1 MQLLLKAL
9 LVIGILTMT
18 PLAHGQ
24 DTPSNQTP
32 AEESQADEPCIPQSA
47 LDAYIQLRWE
57 RRVDQWN
64 EVSAPLGAVV
74 FVGSSIIEE
83 GEWSALFPD
92 VATVNRGIGADTTQ
106 GVLDRLDQIIA
117 LEPAKVFL
125 YIGGNDFSRLGDSP
139 EASIDRLKTIL
150 GELNTALP
158 DTPIFVHSLF
168 PREQR
173 FADKIKAYNEMLLE
187 LDQNAG
193 VTTIDV
199 FPWFAQPDGSIDP
212 RYANDGIHLSGE
224 AYRIWADRIS
234 NYVLG

>member
-1 MQLLLKAL
+1 MRLLLKTL
-9 LVIGILTMT
+9 LTIGFFAMT

-24 DTPSNQTP
+24 DTPSD
-32 AEESQADEPCIPQSA
+32 ESKAAEPCIPQSA

-64 EVSAPLGAVV
+64 EVSAPRDAVV

-83 GEWSALFPD
+83 GEWSALFPG
-92 VATVNRGIGADTTQ
+92 VVTVNRGIGADTTQ

-117 LEPAKVFL
+117 MQPSKVFL
-125 YIGGNDFSRLGDSP
+125 YIGGNDFSRLGDTP

-150 GELNTALP
+150 RELNTALP
-158 DTPIFVHSLF
+158 DTRVFVHSLF

-173 FADKIKAYNEMLLE
+173 FADKIKAYNEMVLD
-187 LDQNAG
+187 LDQNAA

-234 NYVLG
+234 EFVLG